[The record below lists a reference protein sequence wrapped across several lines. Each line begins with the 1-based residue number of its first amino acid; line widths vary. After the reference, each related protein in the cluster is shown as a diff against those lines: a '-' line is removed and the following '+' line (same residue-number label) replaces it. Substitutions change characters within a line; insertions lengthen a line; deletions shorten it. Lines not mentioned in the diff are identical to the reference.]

1 VPAQALAYLNR
12 IRTRAGVKPLATM
25 TKEDFRLALERERRW
40 EFAAEGQR
48 WFDLV
53 RTGRAITVMNQFIKD
68 NGVRHPSPLDEH
80 DLLFPVP
87 LQEMQINPG
96 FWQQNPGYN

>member
-1 VPAQALAYLNR
+1 
-12 IRTRAGVKPLATM
+12 
-25 TKEDFRLALERERRW
+25 
-40 EFAAEGQR
+40 
-48 WFDLV
+48 V